1 MQSKQFQQ
9 VKMVHFDRNEGSCL
23 NISIALRMLATGGG
37 RVSFDMWAI
46 MINGLIIA

>member
-1 MQSKQFQQ
+1 MKA
-9 VKMVHFDRNEGSCL
+9 VY

-46 MINGLIIA
+46 MINGLIIV